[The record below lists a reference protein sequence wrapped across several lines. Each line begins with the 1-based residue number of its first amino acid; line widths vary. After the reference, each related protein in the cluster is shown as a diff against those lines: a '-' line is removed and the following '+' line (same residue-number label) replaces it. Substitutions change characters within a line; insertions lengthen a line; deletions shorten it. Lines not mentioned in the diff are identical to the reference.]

1 MKIMRL
7 ATVIVDLLLIARIS
21 DSRIRYKTG
30 NNGFLS
36 AKPSEFRSSIQTERW
51 NNRNVHK
58 FSNSDV
64 VRKQNKG
71 HHYYNG
77 KSVSVDR
84 QRQWR
89 QTQHS
94 HPRTYL
100 VDNSILAHENLDQLC
115 GDLVIDPRRLGGL
128 SNINIRYLQL

>member
-30 NNGFLS
+30 NNV
-36 AKPSEFRSSIQTERW
+36 FRSSIQTKRW

-100 VDNSILAHENLDQLC
+100 VDNSILARENLDQLC